1 MKAKEIIKNV
11 CIYLG
16 KDEILSSSI
25 FEENG
30 EDVSGMDYLTVS
42 RMLNALNLITEE
54 IASDYLPIIKEKTI
68 ELVNGEIDVK
78 QIDEN
83 FLEIVG
89 IKNKFGK
96 SLRYRYVN
104 GKIVCLA
111 STVTITYKVY
121 PNKIT
126 LDGDAEDFGGRLS
139 ARVIAYGVASEYC
152 YLEML
157 YDDAS
162 IWESRFKNSLLIA
175 CRKKGELMLKKRGW
189 R

>member
-16 KDEILSSSI
+16 KDEILLSNL
-25 FEENG
+25 FTENG
-30 EDVSGMDYLTVS
+30 NELTESEKAEVDK
-42 RMLNALNLITEE
+42 MVNALNLITEE
-54 IASDYLPIIKEKTI
+54 IACDYLPILKEKTI
-68 ELVNGEIDVK
+68 NLKNGEIEVGE
-78 QIDEN
+78 IDDN
-83 FLEIVG
+83 VMEIVS
-89 IKNKFGK
+89 IKNRMGK
-96 SLRYRYVN
+96 ALRYKYVN

-111 STVTITYKVY
+111 STVIITYKTY

-126 LDGDAEDFGGRLS
+126 LDGNAEDFGGRLS
-139 ARVIAYGVASEYC
+139 ARVVAYGVASEYC

-162 IWESRFKNSLLIA
+162 IWEARFKNSLLIA
-175 CRKKGELMLKKRGW
+175 CRKKGELTLKKRGW

>member
-1 MKAKEIIKNV
+1 MEAKEIIKNV

-16 KDEILSSSI
+16 KDEILSSNLFSEGG
-25 FEENG
+25 EELDENQQS
-30 EDVSGMDYLTVS
+30 EINKMV
-42 RMLNALNLITEE
+42 NALNLITEE
-54 IASDYLPIIKEKTI
+54 IACDYLPILKEKTI
-68 ELVNGEIDVK
+68 NLKNGEIAVGE
-78 QIDEN
+78 IDEN
-83 FLEIVG
+83 FMEIVG

-96 SLRYRYVN
+96 TLRYRFVN

-111 STVTITYKVY
+111 STVIITYKTY
-121 PNKIT
+121 PNEIT
-126 LDGDAEDFGGRLS
+126 LDGNAEDFGGRLS

-162 IWESRFKNSLLIA
+162 IWEARFKNSLLIS
-175 CRKKGELMLKKRGW
+175 CRKKGELTLKKRGW